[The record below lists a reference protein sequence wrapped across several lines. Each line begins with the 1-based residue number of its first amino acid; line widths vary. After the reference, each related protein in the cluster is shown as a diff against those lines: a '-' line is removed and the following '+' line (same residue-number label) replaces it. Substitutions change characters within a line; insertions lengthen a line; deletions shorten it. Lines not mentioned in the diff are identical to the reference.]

1 VIDLTTPL
9 ETLFHIHFQTFRC
22 LLALTFWPCDAGSV
36 EDTVR
41 AIKEVHKRKRELEN
55 KRREWILALQA
66 ESAASG
72 SSLATWGIF
81 NQVMEILFPASVD
94 GERMTLGGQMEMIEE
109 DDDPATL
116 APHLNLTRVNVNGHQ
131 PTQNVAL
138 AHHNHHQLTVTPSF
152 PFLSFCCFPQ
162 SPTSIGMSPMFERAA
177 RSNQIH

>member
-1 VIDLTTPL
+1 M
-9 ETLFHIHFQTFRC
+9 
-22 LLALTFWPCDAGSV
+22 
-36 EDTVR
+36 EDTIR

-55 KRREWILALQA
+55 KRRERMLALQA

-94 GERMTLGGQMEMIEE
+94 GERMTFGGQMEMIEE
-109 DDDPATL
+109 DEDPTAL
-116 APHLNLTRVNVNGHQ
+116 APHLNLTRVNINGHQ

-138 AHHNHHQLTVTPSF
+138 AHHNHQLTVAPSF

-162 SPTSIGMSPMFERAA
+162 SPVSIGMSPVFERAA
-177 RSNQIH
+177 RGNRIH